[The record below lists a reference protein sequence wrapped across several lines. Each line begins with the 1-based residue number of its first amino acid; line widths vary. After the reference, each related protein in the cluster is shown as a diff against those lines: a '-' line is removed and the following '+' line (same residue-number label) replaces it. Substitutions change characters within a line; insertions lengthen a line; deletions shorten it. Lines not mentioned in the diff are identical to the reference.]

1 MIPKIIHYC
10 WFGGADMPEK
20 LQKCME
26 SWKRQLP
33 GYTIMRW
40 DEQSFDVNAY
50 SYTRQAYACRK
61 YAFVSNVA
69 RIKALQ
75 EYGGIYMDTDVE
87 VFKPFDSVLEHRCVL
102 GFEYRNWVATSF
114 IACEKGHSILRLF
127 EQEYEGASF
136 ETADGGMNM
145 VTNVERLTALLEKQ
159 GLVRDNTFQLLPD
172 GIAIYP
178 KEYFSP
184 YDYGNCVMEKTENSI
199 CAHHFYATWL
209 PWKTQM
215 KKTIKRV
222 ITAGIG
228 KKNLVA
234 LRNKLRGQN
243 EQE

>member
-10 WFGGADMPEK
+10 WFGGADMP
-20 LQKCME
+20 
-26 SWKRQLP
+26 
-33 GYTIMRW
+33 
-40 DEQSFDVNAY
+40 
-50 SYTRQAYACRK
+50 
-61 YAFVSNVA
+61 
-69 RIKALQ
+69 
-75 EYGGIYMDTDVE
+75 
-87 VFKPFDSVLEHRCVL
+87 
-102 GFEYRNWVATSF
+102 
-114 IACEKGHSILRLF
+114 
-127 EQEYEGASF
+127 
-136 ETADGGMNM
+136 
-145 VTNVERLTALLEKQ
+145 EKQ